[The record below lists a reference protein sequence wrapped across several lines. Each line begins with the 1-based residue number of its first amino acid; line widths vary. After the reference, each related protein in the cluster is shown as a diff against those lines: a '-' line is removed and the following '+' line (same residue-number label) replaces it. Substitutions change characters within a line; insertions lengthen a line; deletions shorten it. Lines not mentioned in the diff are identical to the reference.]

1 MTMIRHKGAQRALN
15 DINEPSNVTMGVL
28 NFINIS
34 RLHNRVPSKSFYF
47 DSWHNHVA
55 AKVDERKGKRVP
67 FSIITGHHNGEGED
81 VGAV

>member
-1 MTMIRHKGAQRALN
+1 MIETN
-15 DINEPSNVTMGVL
+15 DRRPSQWTASVTWSIFHGRTIEPNAETF
-28 NFINIS
+28 FILI
-34 RLHNRVPSKSFYF
+34 VGTTAF
-47 DSWHNHVA
+47 A